1 MAHIPHHVR
10 ARIISLGALS
20 RPLGEDRAVTL
31 ALELTRI
38 IAAEIARSGDP
49 ERPLALFESRLRR
62 EIAAH
67 DRRAAASRG
76 RRSAPIALHEILP
89 EFPRPQ

>member
-1 MAHIPHHVR
+1 MAHIPPHVR

-20 RPLGEDRAVTL
+20 RPLGEDRAVAF
-31 ALELTRI
+31 ALELTRS

-49 ERPLALFESRLRR
+49 ERPLVVFESRLRR
-62 EIAAH
+62 ELAAN

-76 RRSAPIALHEILP
+76 GEPSPIALHEILP
-89 EFPRPQ
+89 EFPRPW